1 MKHNFLP
8 MAAFAAAL
16 CAGAP
21 APAASIDEPM
31 AGGNVE
37 PRVLSSKDLRLYRE
51 IFADEHDGHFADA
64 KADAEKL
71 TDRCLIGYAEAEH
84 LLSPH
89 SKRTPVAQLAAWLDE
104 YNDLP
109 IAARVRALAE
119 RRNKHHRVEIAAPEY
134 VRKRGGGYEDADLP
148 ASQLTS
154 DEGRA
159 ALAQIDTFIKA
170 DQPAEAEAVLQ
181 SLLNGT
187 VPEVDIARLTQ
198 RVAASYLAEGQDDS
212 AYRVATTVTRAD
224 ASLAPLLDWDAGL
237 AAFRLGK
244 YSDAAQEFEA
254 LAETGS
260 VPTWTRGA
268 AAFWAA
274 RAHMQAG
281 EPLRVVTL
289 LTAAAREEPTFY
301 GLLAERVLGEDVQT
315 GFSDPVLD
323 AGSFAELMQVA
334 PARRAVALYQIG
346 RTETIGAEMNRALA
360 AIDLREGSAYAALA
374 RRMDLPDLELRAS
387 ETQASRG
394 VMLTGLFPVPRY
406 TPPGGY
412 QIDPSLIFAFARA
425 ESRFQPNAV
434 SFAGARGLMQI
445 MPGTAA
451 HLEGA
456 RPADGQLSDPSYN
469 LGLGQRYLQELL
481 DQEDGNLSNSPPPTM
496 RGPVR

>member
-1 MKHNFLP
+1 
-8 MAAFAAAL
+8 
-16 CAGAP
+16 
-21 APAASIDEPM
+21 
-31 AGGNVE
+31 
-37 PRVLSSKDLRLYRE
+37 
-51 IFADEHDGHFADA
+51 
-64 KADAEKL
+64 
-71 TDRCLIGYAEAEH
+71 
-84 LLSPH
+84 
-89 SKRTPVAQLAAWLDE
+89 
-104 YNDLP
+104 
-109 IAARVRALAE
+109 
-119 RRNKHHRVEIAAPEY
+119 
-134 VRKRGGGYEDADLP
+134 
-148 ASQLTS
+148 
-154 DEGRA
+154 
-159 ALAQIDTFIKA
+159 
-170 DQPAEAEAVLQ
+170 
-181 SLLNGT
+181 
-187 VPEVDIARLTQ
+187 
-198 RVAASYLAEGQDDS
+198 
-212 AYRVATTVTRAD
+212 
-224 ASLAPLLDWDAGL
+224 
-237 AAFRLGK
+237 
-244 YSDAAQEFEA
+244 
-254 LAETGS
+254 
-260 VPTWTRGA
+260 
-268 AAFWAA
+268 
-274 RAHMQAG
+274 MQAG

-456 RPADGQLSDPSYN
+456 RPSDGQLSDPSYN

-481 DQEDGNLSNSPPPTM
+481 DQEDGNLIQLAAAYNAGPGSLMRWVGTRQNAMGDPLLFIESIPVPETRVYIKQVLTYYWMYARRTGEAAPTLDETAAGSWPRYRPHGAAPVAAAPANSGTM
-496 RGPVR
+496 LVSDAAAQH